1 LGVPENRVLRNIYK
15 TFILKRNF
23 NETKIYFI
31 SAVVFKVANIFMEE
45 LQDLPAHSQALN
57 FNSEP
62 YVLENENNII
72 NFLQ

>member
-1 LGVPENRVLRNIYK
+1 
-15 TFILKRNF
+15 
-23 NETKIYFI
+23 
-31 SAVVFKVANIFMEE
+31 MEE